1 MMLSVQSCEERE
13 GTWSGHRVKE
23 GSLDRAFQKTS
34 GTERALGVELK
45 GWGQGGDED

>member
-1 MMLSVQSCEERE
+1 MMLSVQSCEERQ
-13 GTWSGHRVKE
+13 GTCSGHRVKE